1 MVLIY
6 FECVCDKTKPGQSV
20 YILGNHCR
28 FGSWKINTKQPKEV
42 QDSNSVETEECIPVK
57 LITDKVSYPVW
68 RTSGDIR
75 IRGSC
80 LLEYKFVIRSD
91 SDIND
96 ENIYWE
102 PITGNRYLYLDEH
115 FPEYKYI
122 VCCNWG
128 DINNSSVRFEQH
140 YTEREECYEVRL
152 NNVKENKMGD
162 LSMEKKVV
170 TKKDIELICGD
181 GSSKNNNGSEV
192 GLDRPK
198 TPPFVLS
205 RTGSRLRLLLDRYRF
220 ILSTKGDINDFY
232 TLEKTI
238 GRGTWG
244 EVKVAIQKG
253 TGIKRAAKK
262 IPKYFVEDVERFRQE
277 IEIMKSLDHPNII
290 RLYETFEDNTDIYL
304 VMELCTGGELFERV
318 VRQRVFRESDAA
330 RIMKDVFNA
339 IAYCHR
345 LNVAHR
351 DLKPENFLFLTS
363 DPDSPLKLIDFGLAA
378 RFEPGRM
385 MRTKVGTPY
394 YVSPQVLEGLYGP
407 ECDEWSAGVMMYVL
421 LCGYPPF
428 SAPTDSEVMIKIKE
442 GTFTFP
448 EKDWINVSPQAESL
462 IRKLLTRSP
471 KQRIKSTEA
480 LEHEWFEKQLSSSPR
495 NLLLNN
501 VVSNFRRFQSLSRL
515 KKIALTLIAQNID
528 ERDIL
533 DLHDMFIELDT
544 SKDGFLS
551 RNEIIE
557 GINRSGCSPSLGI
570 EGLLGEIDP
579 EGTDVISYT
588 DFIAACIQE
597 RQLSHENACK
607 AAFKVFDIDGDGY
620 ISSKELIKVISLTS
634 KVEKTEEELALELSE
649 FMSTGDLDKD
659 GTINFN
665 EFCQVM
671 RRVPSKLLLGE
682 ASDDTL
688 NMMKR
693 CSSRTNIS
701 FLQNNDN

>member
-20 YILGNHCR
+20 YILGNHSR
-28 FGSWKINTKQPKEV
+28 FGNWSLNTKKTKGKEN
-42 QDSNSVETEECIPVK
+42 DLNSVEADHNSVR
-57 LITDKVSYPVW
+57 LITDKISYPVW
-68 RTSGDIR
+68 RTSSDIR

-80 LLEYKFVIRSD
+80 LLEYKFI
-91 SDIND
+91 IKND
-96 ENIYWE
+96 NNSENIYWE
-102 PITGNRYLYLDEH
+102 PITGNRYLHLDEH
-115 FPEYKYI
+115 FPEYKYT

-128 DINNSSVRFEQH
+128 DANNSSVRFEEH
-140 YTEREECYEVRL
+140 YDAEKKKECYVTGT
-152 NNVKENKMGD
+152 NDTKTGGD
-162 LSMEKKVV
+162 LSIEKKSVAEKV
-170 TKKDIELICGD
+170 QTFDYDEETHKD
-181 GSSKNNNGSEV
+181 NNENEIGME
-192 GLDRPK
+192 RPK
-198 TPPFVLS
+198 TPPLVLS

-253 TGIKRAAKK
+253 TGLRRAAKK

-290 RLYETFEDNTDIYL
+290 RLYETFEDSTDIYL

-363 DPDSPLKLIDFGLAA
+363 DADSPLKLIDFGLAA
-378 RFEPGRM
+378 RFKPGCM

-428 SAPTDSEVMIKIKE
+428 SAPTDSEVMIKIRQ
-442 GTFTFP
+442 GVFNFP

-462 IRKLLTRSP
+462 IRRLLTKSP

-501 VVSNFRRFQSLSRL
+501 VVSNFRRFQGLSRL

-557 GINRSGCSPSLGI
+557 GVNKSGCNPSLGL
-570 EGLLGEIDP
+570 EGLLDEIDP
-579 EGTDVISYT
+579 DGTDMISYT

-620 ISSKELIKVISLTS
+620 ISNKELIKVISLAS

-649 FMSTGDLDKD
+649 FMKTGDLDKD
-659 GTINFN
+659 GTINFD
-665 EFCQVM
+665 EFCHVM
-671 RRVPSKLLLGE
+671 RRVPSRLLLGE

-693 CSSRTNIS
+693 CSSRTNIN
-701 FLQNNDN
+701 FIQNNNSY